1 MIIPASGRRYG
12 STAAAQFLLFS
23 VANPSSI
30 SSALLSTHF
39 VPIYIYRKER
49 ETMVGTIDI
58 EMKSPSRE
66 YKLRFFL
73 TESKNKERKFIG
85 ND

>member
-39 VPIYIYRKER
+39 VPIYIYIYRKER

-73 TESKNKERKFIG
+73 TES
-85 ND
+85 

>member
-1 MIIPASGRRYG
+1 
-12 STAAAQFLLFS
+12 
-23 VANPSSI
+23 
-30 SSALLSTHF
+30 
-39 VPIYIYRKER
+39 
-49 ETMVGTIDI
+49 MVETIDI